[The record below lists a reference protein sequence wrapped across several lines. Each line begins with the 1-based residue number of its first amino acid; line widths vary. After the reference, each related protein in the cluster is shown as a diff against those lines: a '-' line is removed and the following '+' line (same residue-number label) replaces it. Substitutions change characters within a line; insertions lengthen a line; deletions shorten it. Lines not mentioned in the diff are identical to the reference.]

1 MLGLEG
7 CTHYT
12 VTRAM
17 GTKSNSHNEGEHL
30 HLTSLKGLLLVS
42 NLDTDQRLT
51 VLVLEQELF
60 TSSFNVG

>member
-1 MLGLEG
+1 
-7 CTHYT
+7 
-12 VTRAM
+12 M
-17 GTKSNSHNEGEHL
+17 GTESNSHNEGEHL